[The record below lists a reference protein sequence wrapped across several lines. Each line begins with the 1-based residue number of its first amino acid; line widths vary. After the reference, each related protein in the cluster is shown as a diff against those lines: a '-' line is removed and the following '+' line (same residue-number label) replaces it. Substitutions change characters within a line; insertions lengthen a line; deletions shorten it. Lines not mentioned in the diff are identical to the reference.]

1 MKRTLVCAD
10 TSYLF
15 SIYNNNEHSSK
26 AFRLLRRLAT
36 PITISVLNEYELG
49 CALRL
54 SEFAG
59 EIRKGSA
66 ENYLAQFEADV
77 QDGRLELRKID
88 LDAVFAKA
96 TALSNNYVMAMGS
109 RSYDM
114 LHVASALVLGATTFV
129 TFDRVQQKLALAEG
143 LKSPW

>member
-15 SIYNNNEHSSK
+15 SIYNNNEHSPK
-26 AFRLLRRLAT
+26 ALRRLRRLGR

-59 EIRKGSA
+59 EIGQGRA
-66 ENYLAQFEADV
+66 ENYLAQFDADV
-77 QDGRLELRKID
+77 REGRLELRKVD

-96 TALSNNYVMAMGS
+96 KALANKHVMAMGS

-114 LHVASALVLGATTFV
+114 LHVASALVIGATTFV

-143 LKSPW
+143 LRSPW